1 MKPLTKK
8 DEKQELEFVMMCL
21 ATVCGCGVLVEV
33 LRLVMAVM
41 DYTAGTADGWTL
53 VIRAI
58 NLTVS
63 AVCGALVFVI
73 LREVKRKQVFTR
85 KNARLVSY
93 IGSAAVFGGI
103 AQNIVMNIVYKDS
116 TAQSGDMTY
125 LILGLFILFVSCL
138 FNIGIRMREEQDLT
152 V

>member
-93 IGSAAVFGGI
+93 IGAAAVFGGI

>member
-1 MKPLTKK
+1 MKPLTQK

-21 ATVCGCGVLVEV
+21 ATVCGCGVLAEALRTV
-33 LRLVMAVM
+33 LAVM
-41 DYTAGTADGWTL
+41 DYTASTADGWTL

-58 NLTVS
+58 NLVV
-63 AVCGALVFVI
+63 AGVCGALVFVI

-85 KNARLVSY
+85 KNAQLVSC
-93 IGSAAVFGGI
+93 IGVAAVFGGI
-103 AQNIVMNIVYKDS
+103 AQNVVMNIVYKGS

-138 FNIGIRMREEQDLT
+138 FNIGIRMREEQELT